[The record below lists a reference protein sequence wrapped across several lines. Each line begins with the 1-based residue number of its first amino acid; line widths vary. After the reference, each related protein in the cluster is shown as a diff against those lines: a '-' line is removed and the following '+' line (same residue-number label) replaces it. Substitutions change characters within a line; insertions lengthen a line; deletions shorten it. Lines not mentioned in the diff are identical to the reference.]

1 MRFIGR
7 TIGAIT
13 LHTPAALAAKGRT
26 AALTENFLP
35 VELAAAPRSMGPVAA
50 NQLLNVRICA
60 IKLDGTLEAAAGRIE
75 PPLRLPMRHEADPV
89 LG

>member
-1 MRFIGR
+1 
-7 TIGAIT
+7 
-13 LHTPAALAAKGRT
+13 
-26 AALTENFLP
+26 
-35 VELAAAPRSMGPVAA
+35 MGPVAA